1 MLQWEEWIKYYK
13 TKTIY
18 DTSQKENHR
27 IDYIP
32 SSTIRQ

>member
-18 DTSQKENHR
+18 DTSQKR
-27 IDYIP
+27 ITESIIFP
-32 SSTIRQ
+32 VAL